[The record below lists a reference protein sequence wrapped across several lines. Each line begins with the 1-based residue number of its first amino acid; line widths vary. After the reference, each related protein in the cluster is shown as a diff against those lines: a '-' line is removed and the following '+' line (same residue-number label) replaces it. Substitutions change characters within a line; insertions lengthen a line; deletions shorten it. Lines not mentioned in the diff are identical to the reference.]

1 MSHVP
6 VCAAEHAAAN
16 IQIMGSS
23 LTRFPGV
30 YPLALDPGA
39 ARLCGD
45 HLFRN
50 WVSNRLG
57 TLRLGDTVLHGYNTY
72 RGTLKQPANSD
83 RQRKDTLL
91 IAPAHVPVAMARLPG
106 FAELDAEAT
115 RGLAR
120 HMGMAPSRLKLE
132 YGHALHQC
140 PKSARASLFDWH
152 RDTDVGGAG
161 GTDVGAGDGAPP
173 RDIEFT
179 VIVKLNDDKVGASPS
194 RMIIAAASEPFS
206 YGAAAG
212 STACFRS
219 ALWHASVMP
228 ASPDACIKL
237 ALFYSVV
244 PEPEPEPQRLF
255 KRLRKG

>member
-1 MSHVP
+1 MP
-6 VCAAEHAAAN
+6 VCLAEHAAAN
-16 IQIMGSS
+16 IEIMGSS
-23 LTRFPGV
+23 LSRFPGV

-45 HLFRN
+45 HLFRH
-50 WVSNRLG
+50 WVSKRLG
-57 TLRLGDTVLHGYNTY
+57 TLHLGDSVLRGYNTY
-72 RGTLKQPANSD
+72 RETFKQPANSD

-91 IAPAHVPVAMARLPG
+91 IAPAHVSVARQHLPG
-106 FAELDAEAT
+106 FAALDAEAT
-115 RGLAR
+115 RGLAL
-120 HMGMAPSRLKLE
+120 HMGMDPSRLKLE
-132 YGHALHQC
+132 YGHGLHQC

-152 RDTDVGGAG
+152 RDIDVGGARD
-161 GTDVGAGDGAPP
+161 TDVGAGDGAPP
-173 RDIEFT
+173 GDIEFT

-244 PEPEPEPQRLF
+244 PEPEPEPQRQF